1 MTAYNVSNVINDPNG
16 VALAGVAVNIKLMP
30 SGGFRLSDRAEM
42 VREANTFTNIAG
54 SWTISLESNLNITP
68 AGSWYEILEKIPKAN
83 GGPRTWAIEVKNA
96 AGFVAD
102 LLKP

>member
-1 MTAYNVSNVINDPNG
+1 MTAYNISNNISDPNG
-16 VALAGVAVNIKLMP
+16 GLLSGVPVNIKLMP
-30 SGGFRLSDRAEM
+30 SGGFRVSDKAEM
-42 VREANTFTNIAG
+42 VREVNTVTNIAG
-54 SWTISLESNLNITP
+54 SWTVALESNLNITP